1 MSVKAI
7 VSELAVF
14 SNAQSLAYP
23 SANAINGGQLNS
35 EENIRDII
43 TRVSTKSFVIRRL
56 PNPDNPLGVTD
67 ASNDYFSLSYI
78 EGSSIL
84 YIAPGECNIRGYY
97 FRCKSQTAID
107 LNAYISQDQ
116 SLQELFD
123 NWNPNSGDPDEDPQ
137 SITLSI
143 YMTVKKDSAHHILSY
158 MPSELGYTN
167 FLGVVVDISNDPS
180 KFNYFDLLLGTIE
193 ITKTVSGFEIT
204 DVTNNENK
212 FKFLDAD
219 DIFHYN
225 SITQIYES
233 LQEYIEYL
241 ISQSSNGDIHDNLTV
256 FGPTIANDTTN
267 IYITSNNGEKL
278 FRLYYDYTNNVGG
291 LALYSGSLD
300 NNGKVDLSNYT
311 MLKDLMRFSD
321 LPEYVGDTSNQ
332 GTLDIGTLNVNCKGL
347 STDGITTLGVNQ
359 QNTNILGSLTMG
371 VQGQSHTVI
380 SYNDIVLPNSDN
392 LPTTTITD
400 HDITANKVYGAVWA

>member
-1 MSVKAI
+1 MATQSGL
-7 VSELAVF
+7 SELAVF

-35 EENIRDII
+35 EENIRDIV
-43 TRVSTKSFVIRRL
+43 TRVSTKSFVIKRL
-56 PNPDNPLGVTD
+56 PNADNPIDTND

-78 EGSSIL
+78 EGSSTL
-84 YIAPGECNIRGYY
+84 HIAPGECNIRGYY

-107 LNAYISQDQ
+107 LNAYISQDSFMSDLFSNWDSYADGQQ
-116 SLQELFD
+116 SV
-123 NWNPNSGDPDEDPQ
+123 
-137 SITLSI
+137 TLYV
-143 YMTVKKDSAHHILSY
+143 YMNVKKDSAGHILSY
-158 MPSELGYTN
+158 MPSELEYTN
-167 FLGVVVDISNDPS
+167 FLGVVVDITNSPTEYS
-180 KFNYFDLLLGTIE
+180 YFDLLLGTME
-193 ITKTVSGFEIT
+193 ITKTISGFEIT
-204 DVTNNENK
+204 QITNNENK

-278 FRLYYDYTNNVGG
+278 LRLYYDYTNNVGG

-332 GTLDIGTLNVNCKGL
+332 GTLDIGTLNVNCSGL
-347 STDGITTLGVNQ
+347 STNGTTTLGGY
-359 QNTNILGSLTMG
+359 TTEILGYLTMG
-371 VQGQSHTVI
+371 INGQSYTTT
-380 SYNDIVLPNSDN
+380 SYNNIVLPNSDN